1 MAQSLVR
8 VPPPL
13 WYSEVPRNTHS
24 HVVAGVLVIASIIC
38 GFGLWAATAPIAGA
52 IVASGAFVATGQNK
66 VVQHLEGGIIKSIL
80 VHEGDIVEEGQDL
93 IILDD
98 TAPKAD
104 LRRLQLKM
112 MRLQAIEARLMGE
125 INEQNSIPFPKDL
138 LEHQTDVEIRSI
150 TSNQQLTFEA
160 HRRSLQSDI
169 TSQMQAIASLR
180 EHVGGARTQLSS
192 VERQTAL
199 IDEELASKELLYKQG
214 MIRKSEY
221 LALQRSR
228 AALDG
233 ENGRLSADIGDTNE
247 RIARTFEQINGLRN
261 TAIKSAVEQLQDT
274 RAELFDTRERLLSA
288 RNIVSRLK
296 IAAPVKGIVVTLG
309 YHTAGGVVEPG
320 KAVMEILPLD
330 AELII
335 EVKIRP
341 QDIDHVKQNSEAM
354 VRLSALSQR
363 VTPMVPAEVIY
374 LSADAVAAQQ
384 GQSGENYIARVRLNP
399 ESIPDLQ
406 NFHPVPGM
414 PAEVYIKTSERT
426 FLSYLLR
433 PLKDSMSRAFRE
445 N

>member
-199 IDEELASKELLYKQG
+199 IDEELASKELL
-214 MIRKSEY
+214 
-221 LALQRSR
+221 
-228 AALDG
+228 
-233 ENGRLSADIGDTNE
+233 
-247 RIARTFEQINGLRN
+247 
-261 TAIKSAVEQLQDT
+261 
-274 RAELFDTRERLLSA
+274 
-288 RNIVSRLK
+288 
-296 IAAPVKGIVVTLG
+296 
-309 YHTAGGVVEPG
+309 
-320 KAVMEILPLD
+320 
-330 AELII
+330 
-335 EVKIRP
+335 
-341 QDIDHVKQNSEAM
+341 
-354 VRLSALSQR
+354 
-363 VTPMVPAEVIY
+363 
-374 LSADAVAAQQ
+374 
-384 GQSGENYIARVRLNP
+384 
-399 ESIPDLQ
+399 
-406 NFHPVPGM
+406 
-414 PAEVYIKTSERT
+414 
-426 FLSYLLR
+426 
-433 PLKDSMSRAFRE
+433 
-445 N
+445 